1 MELPEIHE
9 AKRLRL
15 EPGDILVLRNNEIEI
30 DQEQMREIKAHV
42 RVALGLPDLPVLVM
56 GRDWDVESV
65 QPVAEDAGSG
75 TGWPVCG
82 TA

>member
-9 AKRLRL
+9 AARLRL

-30 DQEQMREIKAHV
+30 DQQQMADIKAHV
-42 RVALGLPDLPVLVM
+42 RAVLGLPNLPVLVL
-56 GRDWDVESV
+56 GRDWDVEA
-65 QPVAEDAGSG
+65 VAPGAE
-75 TGWPVCG
+75 TTWPVCG